1 MKTEYVLTITHE
13 YAIIACMSK
22 LGAETSSSG
31 SDAIRRHAYEKYV
44 LQAHRRKERIISI
57 NVGEVH
63 REMGLSNR
71 VPLVCAALGSKKF
84 LKEHGLRIVS
94 KTGPPSGQSTTVT
107 FLYEMLNSMPEKKTA
122 DEMWDSLRGIGKDV
136 YASYGGGEEY
146 LRQERANF
154 YAPGRDP
161 LTRKS

>member
-1 MKTEYVLTITHE
+1 MGRTLT
-13 YAIIACMSK
+13 K
-22 LGAETSSSG
+22 PD
-31 SDAIRRHAYEKYV
+31 SDAVRRHAYEKYV
-44 LQAHRRKERIISI
+44 SAARRRREKTVSI

-63 REMGLSNR
+63 RALALSNR

-84 LKEHGLRIVS
+84 LTEHGLRILS

-107 FLYEMLNSMPEKKTA
+107 FTYEIVRSESQKPTA
-122 DEMWDSLRGIGKDV
+122 EEAWQSLRGIGKDV
-136 YASYGGGEEY
+136 YAAFGGGEAY

-154 YAPGRDP
+154 YGPGQDP

>member
-1 MKTEYVLTITHE
+1 
-13 YAIIACMSK
+13 MSR
-22 LGAETSSSG
+22 LAPDESISG

-44 LQAHRRKERIISI
+44 LQARRRKEKLISI
-57 NVGEVH
+57 NVGDVH

-107 FLYEMLNSMPEKKTA
+107 FLYEMEHSMPEKRIA
-122 DEMWDSLRGIGKDV
+122 DDTWESVRGIGKEV
-136 YASYGGGEEY
+136 YSSYGGGEEY

-154 YAPGRDP
+154 YAPGKDP
-161 LTRKS
+161 LNRRS

>member
-1 MKTEYVLTITHE
+1 MSRPNTENSAY
-13 YAIIACMSK
+13 
-22 LGAETSSSG
+22 G

-44 LQAHRRKERIISI
+44 VEARRRKEKLVSI
-57 NVGEVH
+57 NVGDVH

-94 KTGPPSGQSTTVT
+94 KNGPPSGQSTTVT
-107 FLYEMLNSMPEKKTA
+107 FLYEMVNAMPNKQAA
-122 DEMWDSLRGIGKDV
+122 DEMWESLRGIGKDV

-154 YAPGRDP
+154 YAPGQDP
-161 LTRKS
+161 ITRKS

>member
-1 MKTEYVLTITHE
+1 
-13 YAIIACMSK
+13 MSK
-22 LGAETSSSG
+22 LNLESAASG

-44 LQAHRRKERIISI
+44 LHAQRRKEKIISI
-57 NVGEVH
+57 NVGDVH

-71 VPLVCAALGSKKF
+71 VPLVCAALASKKF
-84 LKEHGLRIVS
+84 LTEHGLRIVS

-107 FLYEMLNSMPEKKTA
+107 YLYEIVHSKPDAQTA
-122 DEMWDSLRGIGKDV
+122 DEMWQSLRGIGKDV

-154 YAPGRDP
+154 YAPGKDP
-161 LTRKS
+161 LNRKP

>member
-1 MKTEYVLTITHE
+1 
-13 YAIIACMSK
+13 MSK
-22 LGAETSSSG
+22 LDIESSVSG

-44 LQAHRRKERIISI
+44 LQAHRRHEKLISI
-57 NVGEVH
+57 NVGDVH

-84 LKEHGLRIVS
+84 LSEHGLRIVS

-107 FLYEMLNSMPEKKTA
+107 FLYEITDLEQNKSK
-122 DEMWDSLRGIGKDV
+122 DERMEAWFRLRGIAKDIF
-136 YASYGGGEEY
+136 ASYGGGEAY

-154 YAPGRDP
+154 YAPGQDP
-161 LTRKS
+161 LDRSDRKP

>member
-1 MKTEYVLTITHE
+1 
-13 YAIIACMSK
+13 MSK
-22 LGAETSSSG
+22 LHSEVSNSG
-31 SDAIRRHAYEKYV
+31 SDAVRRHAYEKYV
-44 LQAHRRKERIISI
+44 LESRRRKEKLISI

-107 FLYEMLNSMPEKKTA
+107 FLYEMVNSMAENMAEKQTA
-122 DEMWDSLRGIGKDV
+122 DEMWESLRGIGKDV

-146 LRQERANF
+146 LRQERADF
-154 YAPGRDP
+154 YAPGKDP
-161 LTRKS
+161 LNLKS

>member
-1 MKTEYVLTITHE
+1 
-13 YAIIACMSK
+13 MSK
-22 LGAETSSSG
+22 LNTETSISS
-31 SDAIRRHAYEKYV
+31 SDAIRRYAYEKYV
-44 LQAHRRKERIISI
+44 SQACRRKEKIISI

-84 LKEHGLRIVS
+84 LTEHGLRIVS

-107 FLYEMLNSMPEKKTA
+107 YLYEIVHSKPQKQTA
-122 DEMWDSLRGIGKDV
+122 DETWESLRGIGKDV

-154 YAPGRDP
+154 YAPGKDP
-161 LTRKS
+161 LNRKP

>member
-1 MKTEYVLTITHE
+1 MHD

-22 LGAETSSSG
+22 LNSELTSSG

-44 LQAHRRKERIISI
+44 LQAHRRKEKLISI

-63 REMGLSNR
+63 RELGLSNR

-84 LKEHGLRIVS
+84 LTEHGLRIVS

-107 FLYEMLNSMPEKKTA
+107 FLYEMVNSMPEKQA
-122 DEMWDSLRGIGKDV
+122 VDEMWESLRGIGKDV
-136 YASYGGGEEY
+136 YASFGGGEAY
-146 LRQERANF
+146 LRRERENF
-154 YAPGRDP
+154 YAPGKDP
-161 LTRKS
+161 LKRKP